1 MCCDL
6 PRSTWVGC
14 VVFAAATRESVPGHI
29 LHLRNADAKMLCAN
43 CIQFPSS
50 HLPFTCRHD
59 NRLLGTAA
67 SGSRNQRELR
77 PAPCTHPTS
86 VRALSA
92 RGDALGEMSGSDAL
106 GGCSGRDAV
115 EGIHSGDA
123 CREDAMGG
131 RSRGMLSGPWGHLP
145 RGGRCRTRSEVAAGR
160 GTLPL
165 SAAEPAGAGETGAEV
180 EGRPPTL
187 YSLIGG
193 RRAPVP

>member
-1 MCCDL
+1 MQRCCVQTVSSSL
-6 PRSTWVGC
+6 QVT
-14 VVFAAATRESVPGHI
+14 
-29 LHLRNADAKMLCAN
+29 
-43 CIQFPSS
+43 FP
-50 HLPFTCRHD
+50 
-59 NRLLGTAA
+59 LLAGIIIGFLAQPPP
-67 SGSRNQRELR
+67 GSRNQRELR
-77 PAPCTHPTS
+77 PAPCTHPTP

-165 SAAEPAGAGETGAEV
+165 SAAEPGGAGETGAEV